1 MHKVHYLAVSLPG
14 ASENCRV
21 PDCKP
26 DLIEINGNIPS
37 ASGGEKFPFF
47 FSFFNLHVH
56 LSF

>member
-1 MHKVHYLAVSLPG
+1 MHEVHYLAVGLPG
-14 ASENCRV
+14 AYENCRV

-37 ASGGEKFPFF
+37 ASGGEKTPL
-47 FSFFNLHVH
+47 FFNLHVH